1 MSRNLHAE
9 EGRFAGPCHGGNCIV
24 PLRRGHSCKR
34 SAGMA
39 TSNTEKRL
47 IVDGSSGRN
56 PLRVEDIPALTPQ
69 G

>member
-1 MSRNLHAE
+1 M
-9 EGRFAGPCHGGNCIV
+9 

-56 PLRVEDIPALTPQ
+56 PLQVEDIPALTPQ